1 MEDVG
6 MPRPGGNPGL
16 KKYAFTAAGEESNN
30 CRLSFWVP
38 QSMKDKL
45 DALEN
50 RPEFVRAAIAKA
62 LEELP

>member
-1 MEDVG
+1 MA
-6 MPRPGGNPGL
+6 RPGGNPDL
-16 KKYAFTAAGEESNN
+16 KKHAFTAAGDESNN

-38 QSMKDKL
+38 ESMKRKL
-45 DALEN
+45 DAIPN